1 MTMPAPAATAAQIYT
16 ARLTRAQSLL
26 HANGFDYLFVGP
38 SADLIYLTGI
48 DKHIS
53 ERMTLLVVHQTGPAY
68 LVVPAFEAG
77 GLPALPDLI
86 HVAPWQE
93 HEDPAALVRR
103 LLEVPGG
110 ASACTVAV
118 GDYLAAVF
126 LLRLQAALPWAA
138 CTPAQLVLPALR
150 LIKDEAE
157 VALLREAGARAD
169 AAFVEFQQVPFAGR
183 SETDVAGQLAEILR
197 RKGLAT
203 PWGPIVAS
211 GPNGASPHHTAADR
225 VIQPGDLVVLD
236 FGGVYRGYNADMTR
250 TVAVEHP
257 PEAEALAVYEQVRAA
272 QAAAFQAARPG
283 MTCQALDAIA
293 RDLLNAGGYGRYFT
307 HRLGHGIG
315 LDGHEAPYLVTGN
328 TMPLQA
334 GMAFSIEPGLYLP
347 GRFGVRI
354 EDSVVL
360 HADGA
365 ESMNN
370 SPRELLT
377 VH

>member
-1 MTMPAPAATAAQIYT
+1 MTTPAPPATAAQVYA

-86 HVAPWQE
+86 HVSPWQE

-138 CTPAQLVLPALR
+138 CTPAQLVLPPLR

-211 GPNGASPHHTAADR
+211 GPNGASPHHTASDR

-257 PEAEALAVYEQVRAA
+257 PEPEALAVYEHVRAA

-293 RDLLNAGGYGRYFT
+293 RDLLNAGGYGAYFT